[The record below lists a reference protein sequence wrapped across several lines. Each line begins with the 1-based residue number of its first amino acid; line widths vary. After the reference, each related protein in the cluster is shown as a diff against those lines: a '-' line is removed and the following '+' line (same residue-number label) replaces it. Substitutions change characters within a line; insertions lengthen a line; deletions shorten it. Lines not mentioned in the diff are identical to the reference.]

1 MDPRRRH
8 PRLRVRPNG
17 VRGIGDDDAD
27 RTGAPAIRHPDR
39 ALRPERLIE
48 EEGIM
53 TEPTHVDG
61 NAAAGAFADVLGF
74 DVTSA
79 TLTCAGCGRVGVF
92 AESHV
97 YHRAPGIVVRC
108 PDCDHVL
115 ARLVQTPTD
124 VWLDLRGAQS
134 WRIPVPAR

>member
-1 MDPRRRH
+1 M
-8 PRLRVRPNG
+8 
-17 VRGIGDDDAD
+17 
-27 RTGAPAIRHPDR
+27 
-39 ALRPERLIE
+39 
-48 EEGIM
+48 M

-74 DVTSA
+74 DVTTA
-79 TLTCAGCGRVGVF
+79 TLTCAGCGYVAAF

-108 PDCDHVL
+108 RCCDHVL
-115 ARLVQTPTD
+115 AQLAQTPTD

-134 WRIPVPAR
+134 WRIPCPA